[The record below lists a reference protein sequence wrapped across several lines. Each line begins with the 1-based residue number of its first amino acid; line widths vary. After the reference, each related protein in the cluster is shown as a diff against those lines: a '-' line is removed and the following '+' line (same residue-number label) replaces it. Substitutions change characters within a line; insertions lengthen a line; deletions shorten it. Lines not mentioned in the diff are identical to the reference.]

1 MQDFDRGDLTQ
12 GTHSD
17 RAGIAERPKWDGEA
31 TRGQVAAGS
40 FIVSG
45 TRGTRKEGTTPE
57 PRISG
62 GHENHR
68 WGTWREGLSPA
79 PGTAEVTEPLP
90 KVPPKRTGGRCEV
103 HRLRPPNLRPA
114 LPIV

>member
-45 TRGTRKEGTTPE
+45 TRGTKKKGTTPE

-62 GHENHR
+62 GARESQVGDLER
-68 WGTWREGLSPA
+68 GPVPSTWNCRGDRA
-79 PGTAEVTEPLP
+79 TAQGAT
-90 KVPPKRTGGRCEV
+90 KADRG
-103 HRLRPPNLRPA
+103 
-114 LPIV
+114 